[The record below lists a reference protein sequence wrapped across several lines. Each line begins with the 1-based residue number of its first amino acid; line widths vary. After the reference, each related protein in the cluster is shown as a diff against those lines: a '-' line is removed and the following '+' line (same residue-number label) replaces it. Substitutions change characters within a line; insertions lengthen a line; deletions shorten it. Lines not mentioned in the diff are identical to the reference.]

1 MLKRFAVVKDW
12 ENTVSAEEEC
22 IKRIVEGAAE
32 AGYACDV
39 VDTSYR
45 LISNRKKITSATHDF
60 VLHIHYCSGKAEN
73 IFSIATLWNPIDRKS
88 VV

>member
-39 VDTSYR
+39 VDR
-45 LISNRKKITSATHDF
+45 GIEPL
-60 VLHIHYCSGKAEN
+60 
-73 IFSIATLWNPIDRKS
+73 FSP
-88 VV
+88 

>member
-39 VDTSYR
+39 VE
-45 LISNRKKITSATHDF
+45 LQ
-60 VLHIHYCSGKAEN
+60 IHLE
-73 IFSIATLWNPIDRKS
+73 
-88 VV
+88 

>member
-45 LISNRKKITSATHDF
+45 LISNRKKSLQLLMILCCIFIIAPVKPRIYF
-60 VLHIHYCSGKAEN
+60 LLQLSG
-73 IFSIATLWNPIDRKS
+73 TR
-88 VV
+88 